1 MGSKKWNKDLNKKQ
15 TNKQKE
21 REREKN
27 MLVDPIPSSGPCRVT
42 RCQQQDYSYRGFG
55 STRFSEP
62 DAIKYLNY
70 PTPFS
75 HTLKAA

>member
-1 MGSKKWNKDLNKKQ
+1 MEQGF
-15 TNKQKE
+15 KQKTNQKKKKG
-21 REREKN
+21 EREKQ
-27 MLVDPIPSSGPCRVT
+27 MLVDPTPSSGPSRVT

-55 STRFSEP
+55 STRLSEP